1 MWGISPCVQ
10 ILLFS
15 GAVDMRK
22 GPDGLRAIVE
32 RTGVDVFS
40 GYLFVFLSRR
50 LDRAKILAWDS
61 GGFVVWY
68 KRLEK
73 GRFRRPRPN
82 EDDVMYIDAIQ
93 LSMLLDGIDFQSVRR
108 PPKWSA
114 SKRNFLRPMDRQ
126 NVANMI

>member
-1 MWGISPCVQ
+1 MWGIAPCVK

-22 GPDGLRAIVE
+22 GPDGLRVIVE
-32 RTGVDVFS
+32 RAGADVFS

-50 LDRAKILAWDS
+50 LDRAKILVWDS

-73 GRFRRPRPN
+73 GRFRRPHPN
-82 EDDVMYIDAIQ
+82 EGDIMYIDAIQ

-108 PPKWSA
+108 AKKWYPEKNKFS
-114 SKRNFLRPMDRQ
+114 RIRDRQ